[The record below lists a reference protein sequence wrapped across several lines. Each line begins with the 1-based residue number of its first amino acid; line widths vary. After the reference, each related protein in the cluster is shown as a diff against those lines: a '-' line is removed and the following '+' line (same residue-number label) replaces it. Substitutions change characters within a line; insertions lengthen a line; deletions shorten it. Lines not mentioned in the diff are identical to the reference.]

1 MNTLL
6 EKLSNVQS
14 NLNVPK
20 GQKNTF
26 GNYNY
31 RSCEDILNKCKPVC
45 SANGLMLTISDEIII
60 VSERYYVK
68 STATIMEIST
78 GEKIEVSAFARESL
92 SKKGQDESQ
101 ITGTASSYARKY
113 ALNGLFL
120 LDDTK
125 DADSDEYHNQ
135 TKKDDQP
142 SAKEQK
148 EVETI
153 KHQKISELKVKAIQA
168 AIAKERIDPQS
179 VLNVYKIKSFEEMT
193 EEMFFDAN
201 KKLGK

>member
-1 MNTLL
+1 
-6 EKLSNVQS
+6 
-14 NLNVPK
+14 
-20 GQKNTF
+20 
-26 GNYNY
+26 
-31 RSCEDILNKCKPVC
+31 
-45 SANGLMLTISDEIII
+45 MLTISDEIII

-68 STATIMEIST
+68 ATATIMEIST

-135 TKKDDQP
+135 TKKDEP
-142 SAKEQK
+142 SEKEQK
-148 EVETI
+148 EVEGI
-153 KHQKISELKVKAIQA
+153 KKQKISELKVKAIQT
-168 AIAKERIDPQS
+168 AIANAKVDPQS
-179 VLNVYKIKSFEEMT
+179 VLATYKIKTFEEMT
-193 EEMFFDAN
+193 EEMFLDAN
-201 KKLGK
+201 KKLGKM

>member
-1 MNTLL
+1 MEFKEKLQKIQCELKAPKNLYNSFGKYKYRNAEGICEAVKPML
-6 EKLSNVQS
+6 EKYKVILTLSD
-14 NLNVPK
+14 
-20 GQKNTF
+20 
-26 GNYNY
+26 
-31 RSCEDILNKCKPVC
+31 DIIQV
-45 SANGLMLTISDEIII
+45 G
-60 VSERYYVK
+60 ERYYIKATVSLK
-68 STATIMEIST
+68 DVESDGFVDITAM
-78 GEKIEVSAFARESL
+78 ARESL
-92 SKKGQDESQ
+92 DKKGMDESQ

-193 EEMFFDAN
+193 EEMFLDAN

>member
-1 MNTLL
+1 MEFKEKLQKIQCELKAPKNLYNSFGKYKYRNAEGICEAVKPML
-6 EKLSNVQS
+6 EKYKVILTLSD
-14 NLNVPK
+14 
-20 GQKNTF
+20 
-26 GNYNY
+26 
-31 RSCEDILNKCKPVC
+31 DIIQV
-45 SANGLMLTISDEIII
+45 G
-60 VSERYYVK
+60 ERYYIKATVSLK
-68 STATIMEIST
+68 DVESDGFIDTTAM
-78 GEKIEVSAFARESL
+78 ARESL
-92 SKKGQDESQ
+92 DKKGMDESQ

-148 EVETI
+148 EVENI

-193 EEMFFDAN
+193 EEMFLDAN